1 MAGIDTGYELLTLRA
16 ELEELRGQ
24 LKRLGLELAETRAFF
39 RETAAELG
47 QQVKE
52 AKAAAVLR
60 SGEMPSAPRLLPQR

>member
-16 ELEELRGQ
+16 ELDELRGQ

-39 RETAAELG
+39 REKTAELG

-52 AKAAAVLR
+52 AKTAALLR
-60 SGEMPSAPRLLPQR
+60 NGEVATPPLLLPQR